1 MTAIATLKKWF
12 SNFRKPK
19 QEHFWAWIDSFWHKS
34 EKIPMDSIEG
44 LENAIQGTASAEQLR
59 NHLTDNQAH
68 KELFDGKVDKEAGKG
83 LSSNDFTGAYRQAL
97 DNLQDY
103 DIELDE
109 STTELK
115 FKKGNNVVRRIS
127 LMFLDDEATKLTY
140 NKVSKNLE
148 LRDKKDNLLTSIPVS
163 HFVSNIP
170 TNIVV
175 QNGKI
180 KLMAG
185 DEVIDENAISYNDLA
200 DTPNIKSIEE
210 WKERKAQFLEELA
223 QIIRYENDQISIGKE
238 DKVFRALAKKM
249 YLYASE
255 HFEFRGDY
263 MHFYVNKSVYF
274 QNLVGQYLDTFLAEA
289 NDVRFRAKSGLPD
302 SAFSI
307 SGYKNISFSAN
318 QDISISANN
327 VFINGYNIIETIRA
341 LEERTSRLS
350 DQISDLNN
358 RAPMGY

>member
-59 NHLTDNQAH
+59 NHLTDSQAH
-68 KELFDGKVDKEAGKG
+68 KGLFDGKVDKEAGKG
-83 LSSNDFTGAYRQAL
+83 LSTNDFTDAYKQQL
-97 DNLQDY
+97 DLLEDY

-109 STTELK
+109 NTTELK

-127 LMFLDDEATKLTY
+127 LMFLDDEGTKLTY
-140 NKVSKNLE
+140 NKASKNLE

-170 TNIVV
+170 TNIIV
-175 QNGKI
+175 QNGRI

-210 WKERKAQFLEELA
+210 WKESKAKFLEELA

-238 DKVFRALAKKM
+238 DKVFRAFAKKM

-255 HFEFRGDY
+255 NFEFRGDY

-274 QNLVGQYLDTFLAEA
+274 QNLVGEFLDTFLVEA
-289 NDVRFRAKSGLPD
+289 NEVRYRGKSGKPD
-302 SAFSI
+302 SIFSI
-307 SGYKNISFSAN
+307 GPYKRIDLAAN
-318 QDISISANN
+318 QEISLNANS
-327 VFINGYNIIETIRA
+327 VLINGYNILDTIRA
-341 LEERTSRLS
+341 LEERTGRLS

>member
-59 NHLTDNQAH
+59 NHLTDSQAH
-68 KELFDGKVDKEAGKG
+68 KDLFDGKVDKEAGKG

-200 DTPNIKSIEE
+200 DTPNINSIKE
-210 WKERKAQFLEELA
+210 WKESKAQFLEELA
-223 QIIRYENDQISIGKE
+223 QIIRYENDRFSIGE
-238 DKVFRALAKKM
+238 QDKFFSAFARKM

-263 MHFYVNKSVYF
+263 MHFYVKKSVYF
-274 QNLVGQYLDTFLAEA
+274 QNLVGQYLDTFLVEA
-289 NDVRFRAKSGLPD
+289 NDVQFSGKSGLPD
-302 SAFSI
+302 SRFSI
-307 SGYKNISFSAN
+307 GTYKRIDLTAN
-318 QDISISANN
+318 QEINLNANS
-327 VFINGYNIIETIRA
+327 VLINGYNILDTIRA